1 MQDRLKQVGRRKPAE
16 IEQASVWL
24 GEFPR
29 DDDAIGPLLHVA
41 WAVHPGL
48 QKHAD
53 GRRTRRPP
61 FAYLSERVE
70 SSNDGSNSA
79 VNAAVRIDITAIGRR
94 AESNR
99 SRPPDGKHSP

>member
-29 DDDAIGPLLHVA
+29 DDDAIGQLPHVA
-41 WAVHPGL
+41 WAVQPGL
-48 QKHAD
+48 QKDAD
-53 GRRTRRPP
+53 GRRARSEPP
-61 FAYLSERVE
+61 PYVSGSVKP
-70 SSNDGSNSA
+70 SNRGRGSA
-79 VNAAVRIDITAIGRR
+79 VNATVRVDITRVRRR

-99 SRPPDGKHSP
+99 SRPP